1 MRPELVIAEK
11 EFRDHLSSKRF
22 LIIFAILVLLMVFSL
37 LTGLDS
43 YNKQLDDYKNAM
55 NTTNSLVLLSLSTM
69 PMPSV
74 IQVFQSMVMLFT
86 LVGMMLGI
94 SLGFDVI
101 SREKDKGSIKFLVSS
116 PIYRDAIINGKTL
129 GALVTLS
136 VAMGSVFLLAIAVM
150 LFKGIVPGM
159 DDLLRIACFFLAAI
173 LYCMVFFAIS
183 LMMSTIT
190 RDTTTAVI
198 SSVWIAFVLIIFS
211 FMSIQIGTAVAG
223 LVYGPAPSTYSMM
236 ADASS
241 YASADTSTSTMS
253 TNNYLSYMAK
263 EYQITDAIDMISPYG
278 DFGGTM
284 GMGSG
289 GIGSTLVSK
298 RPTDISSALSSTSL
312 LSGGSVT
319 QKDYSLLDSILH
331 VQIQIISLLVELVAA
346 FAISYVAFM
355 RMDIR

>member
-11 EFRDHLSSKRF
+11 EFREHLSSKRF

-37 LTGLDS
+37 YTGLDS

-55 NTTNSLVLLSLSTM
+55 NTTNSLVQLSLSTM

-74 IQVFQSMVMLFT
+74 IQVFQSMVTLFT

-129 GALVTLS
+129 GALVTLA

-150 LFKGIVPGM
+150 LFKGIVPGV

-183 LMMSTIT
+183 LMMSTVT
-190 RDTTTAVI
+190 RDTTTSVI
-198 SSVWIAFVLIIFS
+198 CSVWIVFVLIIFS

-241 YASADTSTSTMS
+241 YTSMNASASAMS
-253 TNNYLSYMAK
+253 TNSYLSYMAK
-263 EYQITDAIDMISPYG
+263 EYQISDTIDMISPYG

-331 VQIQIISLLVELVAA
+331 VEIQIIALLVELITA